1 MSMPLSTYP
10 YSYGFPV
17 SYFLISI
24 AVLLGLYFLRKKTIR
39 LHWFPLFTAHFGV
52 TVVCIVLQTAICLDG
67 EAIFDRIYPA
77 IDFPDYPEVWY
88 GSIFFI
94 VAYFLLLPP
103 VTNFEDASETPPS
116 ERQ

>member
-1 MSMPLSTYP
+1 MTTPLSTYP

-17 SYFLISI
+17 GYFFISI

-39 LHWFPLFTAHFGV
+39 LHWFPLFIAHFGV
-52 TVVCIVLQTAICLDG
+52 TIVCIALQSAICLDG
-67 EAIFDRIYPA
+67 EAIFDHYPA

-88 GSIFFI
+88 GSIFFM

-103 VTNFEDASETPPS
+103 VTNFEGTSET
-116 ERQ
+116 R

>member
-1 MSMPLSTYP
+1 MTTPLSTYP

-17 SYFLISI
+17 GYFFISI

-39 LHWFPLFTAHFGV
+39 LHWFPLFIAHFGV
-52 TVVCIVLQTAICLDG
+52 TIVCIALQSAICLDG
-67 EAIFDRIYPA
+67 EAIFDHIYPA

-88 GSIFFI
+88 GSIFFM

-103 VTNFEDASETPPS
+103 VTNFEGTSET
-116 ERQ
+116 RQPKQ